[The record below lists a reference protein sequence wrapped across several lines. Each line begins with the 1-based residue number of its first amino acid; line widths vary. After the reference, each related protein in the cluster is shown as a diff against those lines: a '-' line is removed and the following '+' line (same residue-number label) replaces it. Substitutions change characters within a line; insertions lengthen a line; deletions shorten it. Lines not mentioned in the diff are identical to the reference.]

1 MNSLNLKL
9 WMGLTIGIYASM
21 GVPAIA
27 QIVPDGTLGIERS
40 VLTPNL
46 NLINISG
53 GAQRQ
58 SNLFHSFSQFNIADG
73 QSVFFASPIGIQ
85 NILTRVTGPDLSNI
99 QGTLGVNG
107 SANLFLLN
115 PNGILFGPNARLN
128 VQGSFVATTANAI
141 QFGNQGVFSASNP
154 DAIPLLTINPAAL
167 LFNQAQSIVPNIQ
180 VDRAQLSVPNG
191 KSIGLIGGN
200 IAIAGTKVDGQFN
213 LLGGHIELASVAGP
227 AVVGVDL
234 SGDRLNLNVPFDRAL
249 GNIRLS
255 NVAGVV
261 ATGDQ
266 ASIGVNAN
274 QLRLDTGGRLDNE
287 VIDAGN
293 TGDITIK
300 SRTIEIDGFASGI
313 AQTSFGNTIGR
324 SGNIIVNAD
333 SILLQNKGEITTIGY
348 VDSQGPIGNVML
360 NATNL
365 DLKDG
370 AKISSE
376 NFGLGKTGSITI
388 NSKAAIDLDNALIFT
403 KNAQNGIGESG
414 DITIS
419 TKTLSLLNGSTV
431 LTSTLGGSKGGNLT
445 VTATD
450 AIDVVGF
457 SEATQRLSLLG
468 TDTIGA
474 GRSGD
479 VLITTSRLNILDGG
493 GVGTE
498 TLSNNPSGRGGDVR
512 IKATQIEIAGVSP
525 RIASFGGRRATS
537 GIGSET
543 GGEGNGKILFQA
555 NAGNITIDT
564 DRLFIHDQGII
575 SSSSLNGSAGNSGN
589 IVINANDSIKVVGG
603 RNDGFSNN
611 GGLTIIRTET
621 FGTGN
626 AGNLTLNTG
635 ALSITAGGLVSSRA
649 FATSTG
655 KSGDVVINA
664 QRSVEVSGVLSTDPI
679 NAASLLT
686 ARTDNSQSAGQLSIF
701 TDRLLVSD
709 RARISAE
716 AIAGGT
722 ANNLTIKAKTIDVS
736 NGSSISVNSP
746 TGFAGQLNITAGQIN
761 LNQGSLTATTGLSEP
776 NRQGAEINLSGVGLL
791 LLRRGSLINATANNQ
806 AIGGNVNINSTLIVA
821 VPKED
826 SDIRANA
833 FQGSGGNIFIATQ
846 GILGTASSA
855 QSKLGF
861 SDITASSEL
870 GTQGTVAIVVPDVR
884 PDQGLIELPS
894 DLVDPTS
901 RISQVC
907 PRGYTNRAIGR
918 FVISGK
924 GGLATNPID
933 ASSYALVLPPLLSVV
948 PSTTIAASTK
958 TPIKAA
964 PLPPLIEA
972 QGWFRAPD
980 GQVRLI
986 TQAIVPS
993 PPLSTANCFSNPT

>member
-9 WMGLTIGIYASM
+9 STGLAISLYAAMGA
-21 GVPAIA
+21 PAIA
-27 QIVPDGTLGIERS
+27 QVVPDGTLGLDRS
-40 VLTPNL
+40 ITGVTPNR
-46 NLINISG
+46 IDISG

-58 SNLFHSFSQFNIADG
+58 GNLFHSFSQFNIVDG
-73 QSVFFASPIGIQ
+73 QGAYFGSPIGVQ
-85 NILTRVTGPDLSNI
+85 NILMRVTGNTRSDI
-99 QGTLGVNG
+99 QGTLGVDG
-107 SANLFLLN
+107 PANLFLIN
-115 PNGILFGPNARLN
+115 PNGFLFGPNAQLDVR
-128 VQGSFVATTANAI
+128 GSFVTTTANAV
-141 QFGNQGVFSASNP
+141 QFGSQGVFSASTP
-154 DAIPLLTINPAAL
+154 GAVPLLSINPSAL
-167 LFNQAQSIVPNIQ
+167 IFNQTQSIVPNIQ
-180 VDRAQLSVPNG
+180 IDRAQLNVPNG
-191 KSIGLIGGN
+191 KSIGLVGGN
-200 IAIAGTKVDGQFN
+200 IEIVGREVYGQFN
-213 LLGGHIELASVAGP
+213 LFGGHIELAGITGP

-234 SGDRLNLNVPFDRAL
+234 AGDRLNLNVPFDRAL

-255 NVAGVV
+255 NVAGVG

-274 QLRLDTGGRLDNE
+274 QLRLDTGGQIFNVPPDLANS
-287 VIDAGN
+287 
-293 TGDITIK
+293 GDITVNT
-300 SRTIEIDGFASGI
+300 RALEIDGIASGLS
-313 AQTSFGNTIGR
+313 QRLFGNTIGN

-333 SILLQNKGEITTIGY
+333 SVFMRNGGEISTIGY
-348 VDSQGPIGNVML
+348 TDSKGTIGNVVI

-365 DLKDG
+365 DLKDS

-376 NFGLGKTGSITI
+376 NFGSGKTGTITI
-388 NSKAAIDLDNALIFT
+388 SSKAAINLDNALILT
-403 KNAQNGIGESG
+403 KNAQNGLGESG

-419 TKTLSLLNGSTV
+419 TKTLSLLNGSTL

-457 SEATQRLSLLG
+457 SEATQRLSSLG

-498 TLSNNPSGRGGDVR
+498 TLSNNPSGRGGDVQ

-626 AGNLTLNTG
+626 AGNLILNTG

-736 NGSSISVNSP
+736 NSSSISVNSP
-746 TGFAGQLNITAGQIN
+746 TGFAGQLNINADRIN
-761 LNQGSLTATTGLSEP
+761 LNQGSLTATTGRSDAG
-776 NRQGAEINLSGVGLL
+776 RRGAEINLSGTGVL

-821 VPKED
+821 VPRED

-833 FQGSGGNIFIATQ
+833 FQGRGGNIFISTQ
-846 GILGTASSA
+846 GILGTSPAARSA
-855 QSKLGF
+855 PGI

-870 GTQGTVAIVVPDVR
+870 GTQGNVAIIAPDVR

-901 RISQVC
+901 RISQAC
-907 PRGYTNRAIGR
+907 PRGYTNRSIGR

-933 ASSYALVLPPLLSVV
+933 SASYPLVLPPLLSTV
-948 PSTTIAASTK
+948 PATTIVSIRA
-958 TPIKAA
+958 PIKTA
-964 PLPPLIEA
+964 PPPPLIEA

-980 GQVRLI
+980 GQVQLV
-986 TQAIVPS
+986 TQVIAPS
-993 PPLSTANCFSNPT
+993 LLLPTANCFPNPT